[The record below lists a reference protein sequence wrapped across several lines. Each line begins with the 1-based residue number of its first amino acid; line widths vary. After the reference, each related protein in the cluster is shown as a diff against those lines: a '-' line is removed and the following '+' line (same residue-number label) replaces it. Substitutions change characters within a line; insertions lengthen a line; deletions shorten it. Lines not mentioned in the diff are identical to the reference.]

1 MNMTPSWRLIIV
13 TPAVISLATLG
24 TTVADAQDLEQLERQ
39 FITSYD
45 ASDYARATRLA
56 EQLLAAARRQMP
68 DDPEV
73 MAYAWYYLGAARR
86 ALGQYVEAEE
96 PLKQAIAIAQRA
108 FGNTEDVAEVLVE
121 LGATYSESGRFE
133 EADAMLR
140 QALGIFRRARNNEGI
155 VNAQYALAY
164 LYMQQGRYAEADV
177 LFKQALELGERVLGR
192 DDAALGYVLD
202 SLVDLYLYQGRVD
215 AAEPLAERSY
225 DIRRQAVGPD
235 HIEYA
240 ASLWSR
246 AWVNDEQERYVDAE
260 ALYKQA
266 LAIANKRLGQH
277 HRYTAELRFDL
288 AHMYQKIGR
297 TEDAEPLYKSCLESV
312 NVTLGEENFPQ
323 TVWAYNA
330 LASLYLDQGKRDEAR
345 ELLNKGVQLG
355 ALGASY
361 AQRYLTHLFRA
372 RLNWQEDNRTAA
384 VADLREAMKL
394 AEQQRGRASGA
405 EHQRARFFAEFSE
418 AFEKMV
424 AWQLLVGNHD
434 AALDAMERSRAR
446 SLLDQMA
453 VQGYDLLLGV
463 DQETANRLR
472 AGQRAARER
481 VGRLEAQLRGQG
493 AKTDVTPEQ
502 RKAQSEKIN
511 GELVEAR
518 RQFVQA
524 RADVRNA
531 SPVYQRLA
539 VGQDKKPITL
549 ANLQGWLAER
559 DGLLPEYMI
568 GEGGSYLLVV
578 PPDEPPKLV
587 ELKLN
592 EEQARKLGGAAG
604 SVNAERLAE
613 MLTTQQK
620 SGVVDRLKLATDPQQ
635 VEEVVPGLAALW
647 QALIPEDERRALVAM
662 KYERLFVIPDGPLS
676 MLPFETLVTD
686 EKPTEPSYLIDVGPA
701 VQYAPSATIL
711 HNLTPQERKQLSRL
725 EKPVL
730 SVADPAYSGSSA
742 TTSRG
747 YSIGARYGTAGGQLD
762 RLLFSSWETAWIDQ
776 VFGKEGIQVEQL
788 TRGQATEQNVRRLV
802 AGRAVVHLACHG
814 IADQAHGNLF
824 GALALAPGGS
834 GTTADDG
841 FLTLGEIYAL
851 DLNDC
856 ELAILSACDTNFGPH
871 QRGEGVWAVS
881 RGFLVAG
888 SRRVIASNWLVDDEA
903 AASLMSVYC
912 GHVAQADSQDSVDYA
927 TALHKAKKWVKNNE
941 KWGSPYYWGTFVLV
955 GPN

>member
-1 MNMTPSWRLIIV
+1 MNETPPWRLSFV
-13 TPAVISLATLG
+13 TPAVVLLATLA
-24 TTVADAQDLEQLERQ
+24 TTAANAQDLEQLEQQ
-39 FITSYD
+39 FLTSYEE
-45 ASDYARATRLA
+45 SDYASANRLA
-56 EQLLAAARRQMP
+56 EQLLAAVRRQLP

-73 MAYAWYYLGAARR
+73 MAYALYYLGAARR
-86 ALGQYVEAEE
+86 ASGQYVEAEE
-96 PLKQAIAIAQRA
+96 SLEQAIAIAQRA
-108 FGNTEDVAEVLVE
+108 FGKTEDVAEGMVE
-121 LGATYSESGRFE
+121 LGAAYSESGRFE
-133 EADAMLR
+133 EADAILR

-155 VNAQYALAY
+155 LSAQYSLAY

-177 LFKQALELGERVLGR
+177 LFTQALELGERVLGR
-192 DDAALGYVLD
+192 DDPALGYVLD

-215 AAEPLAERSY
+215 AAAPLAERSY
-225 DIRRQAVGPD
+225 NIRRRSVGPD
-235 HIEYA
+235 HIEYGTC
-240 ASLWSR
+240 LWTR
-246 AWVNDEQERYVDAE
+246 AWVNAEQKRYADAE

-266 LAIANKRLGQH
+266 LVILNKRLGQH
-277 HRYTAELRFDL
+277 HRHTAALRFDL
-288 AHMYQKIGR
+288 AQMYQEIGR
-297 TEDAEPLYKSCLESV
+297 ADEAEPLYKSCLESV

-323 TVWAYNA
+323 TVWVYNA
-330 LASLYLDQGKRDEAR
+330 LASLYLDQGKPDEAR
-345 ELLNKGVQLG
+345 ELLDKGVQLG
-355 ALGASY
+355 PRGASY

-372 RLNWQEDNRTAA
+372 GLNWQEENRTEAI
-384 VADLREAMKL
+384 ADLGEAMKL

-405 EHQRARFFAEFSE
+405 EHERARFFAEFSQ
-418 AFEKMV
+418 AFERMV
-424 AWQLLVGNHD
+424 AWQALVGNHD

-446 SLLDQMA
+446 ALLDQMT

-463 DQETANRLR
+463 DQDTANRLR

-481 VGRLEAQLRGQG
+481 VGRLEAQLRGQS
-493 AKTDVTPEQ
+493 AKSDLTPEQ
-502 RKAQSEKIN
+502 RKAQSERIN
-511 GELVEAR
+511 EELVEAR

-531 SPVYQRLA
+531 SPVYQRLV
-539 VGQDKKPITL
+539 VGRDKKPITL
-549 ANLQGWLAER
+549 ANLQDWLAER
-559 DGLLPEYMI
+559 GGLLLEYMV
-568 GEGGSYLLVV
+568 GEGGTYLLVV
-578 PPDEPPKLV
+578 PSDEPSKLV

-592 EEQARKLGGAAG
+592 EEQAQKLGGPAG
-604 SVNAERLAE
+604 SVNAERLAR
-613 MLTTQQK
+613 MLTTQEK
-620 SGVVDRLKLATDPQQ
+620 SGVIDRLKLATDPQKVQ
-635 VEEVVPGLAALW
+635 AVVPGLAALW
-647 QALIPEDERRALVAM
+647 QALIPEDERKALVAG
-662 KYERLFVIPDGPLS
+662 KYERLFVVPDGPLS

-686 EKPTEPSYLIDVGPA
+686 EKPAEPSYLIDVGPA

-711 HNLTPQERKQLSRL
+711 HNLTPHERKQLSRL

-730 SVADPAYSGSSA
+730 SVGDPAYPSSVTA
-742 TTSRG
+742 TSPG
-747 YSIGARYGTAGGQLD
+747 YSIGTRYGTAGGQLD

-788 TRGQATEQNVRRLV
+788 TGSQATEQNVRRLV

-834 GTTADDG
+834 AATADDG

-851 DLNDC
+851 NLNDC

-912 GHVAQADSQDSVDYA
+912 SHVAKADSQDGVDYA
-927 TALHKAKKWVKNNE
+927 TALHEAKKWIRNND